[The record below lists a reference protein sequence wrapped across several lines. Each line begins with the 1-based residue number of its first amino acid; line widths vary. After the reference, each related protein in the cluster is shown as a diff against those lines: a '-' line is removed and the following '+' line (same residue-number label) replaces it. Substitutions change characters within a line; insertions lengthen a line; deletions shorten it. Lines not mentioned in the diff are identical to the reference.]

1 MSEEMREEE
10 RMERNERCY
19 SALGALPADRAVRC
33 LIHGVQSCHSEMVE
47 SGVGDVE
54 GTQPRLTEHSV
65 LCPPVSTVLDAPHYP
80 CNTVQGRTEQCST
93 YSACW

>member
-33 LIHGVQSCHSEMVE
+33 LIHGVQSCHSEIVE

-54 GTQPRLTEHSV
+54 GTQPRLSWRVPQSTRCSV
-65 LCPPVSTVLDAPHYP
+65 H
-80 CNTVQGRTEQCST
+80 Q
-93 YSACW
+93 